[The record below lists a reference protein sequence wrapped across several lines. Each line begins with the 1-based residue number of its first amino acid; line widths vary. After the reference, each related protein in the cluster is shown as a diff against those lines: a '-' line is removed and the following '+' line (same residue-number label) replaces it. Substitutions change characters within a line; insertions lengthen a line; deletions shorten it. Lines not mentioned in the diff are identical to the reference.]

1 MNAALWNIFL
11 QETDARREALT
22 RAHAALAGGTAPAE
36 EDMQR
41 LRELRGAAL
50 LAGAGDCAKAL
61 EAFAANGCA
70 TPQERNFATEIIRVL
85 LALPENKTPAEEA
98 AKLFAQSAR
107 SAGDST
113 DNNADNFVGAASGNA
128 PLPVTPK
135 KNPAKQTS
143 AQATADVA
151 GRPAP
156 LPANPQ
162 LDPQLQEMFAEEARQ
177 RIGEMTDSILALEK
191 SPDNPALMEA
201 LMRAAHSLKGA
212 ARLTGHLSVQELA
225 HEMEDYF
232 VGAQKGAHKIG
243 ATEADLLLALT
254 DALTELAAHRQD
266 SAEPHLARLRTISGK
281 AAASPKPETAAPSAP
296 AQRMEKLLVTPVIP
310 AAPVTFAAVN
320 APAQSASPSANTPGK
335 PVTTPA
341 PLPATA
347 TAPATPSVG
356 AAQSGEQSVMRVSAA
371 GMTRILGL
379 AAETVVQARA
389 LQPITQELQQL
400 KRELLAQEAQLE
412 SLRRQMPERDGL
424 CRTLEEMKERATAQI
439 RRVQRLSE
447 GTQNC
452 TRKSADL
459 SGRLYREALGS
470 RMRPFKEGVQG
481 FYRLVRDLSRQL
493 EKQVDFEI
501 LGLNTRVDRDV
512 LARLESPLTHLIRN
526 ALDHGLQ
533 STHER
538 QLAGKPP
545 ANRLTLNAMHWAGF
559 LNIRLSDDGR
569 GIDPERIR
577 AKVRERG
584 LHPPESLPGLS
595 QRELLEFLFLP
606 GFSTAEKVT
615 DISGRGVGLDA
626 VRDTL
631 RSLGGSVEIENRPGE
646 GVTFH
651 LRLPLT
657 RSVARLLLIEVC
669 GESFALPLSRIE
681 RLLKVKRGNIHLL
694 QNRPYICDNGQ
705 NIGLLETG
713 RLLGLSGGE
722 LPNDAE
728 TEIPVVVVRGS
739 DNLYGL
745 TAGAFLGEHELVIR
759 PLDARLGKVRD
770 LSAVVLRE
778 DGEIVLLLDI
788 DDLVA
793 TQEESGLSGNSGADV
808 PASAHLGAQTAPARA
823 ARILIVEDS
832 PTVREMERRLL
843 EGAGYAVETAPDG
856 MEGWLRLRADDFT
869 LLISDVD
876 MPRMN
881 GLELVRNLR
890 AHPGLA
896 QMPVLLVSYKDRAED
911 RQAALEAGAD
921 AYMCKGGFSDGEFMA
936 HVRELCAQ
944 GRERGARG

>member
-1 MNAALWNIFL
+1 MNAALWGIFL
-11 QETDARREALT
+11 QEISARREALE
-22 RAHAALAGGTAPAE
+22 RARAAFAGGANPAE
-36 EDMQR
+36 EGAQS

-61 EAFAANGCA
+61 ERLAAGVINA
-70 TPQERNFATEIIRVL
+70 APAQKQAAEIMHAL
-85 LALPENKTPAEEA
+85 LALPDKKCAPEEA
-98 AKLFAQSAR
+98 ARYFAEIAR
-107 SAGDST
+107 GAEENPQNTVATAAGGG
-113 DNNADNFVGAASGNA
+113 GAAA
-128 PLPVTPK
+128 QLLVTPND
-135 KNPAKQTS
+135 NPAKQTGK
-143 AQATADVA
+143 ATPANGTGKA
-151 GRPAP
+151 AP

-162 LDPQLQEMFAEEARQ
+162 LDPQLQEMFAEEAKQ

-191 SPDNPALMEA
+191 SPDNPALLEA

-212 ARLTGHLSVQELA
+212 ARLTGHLAVQELA

-232 VGAQKGAHKIG
+232 VGAQNGINKIG
-243 ATEADLLLALT
+243 APEADLLLALT
-254 DALTELAAHRQD
+254 DALAELAAHRQD
-266 SAEPHLARLRTISGK
+266 SAEPHLARLHTISGK
-281 AAASPKPETAAPSAP
+281 AAAASQQPETASPSAP
-296 AQRMEKLLVTPVIP
+296 AQRMEKQIVTPVIP
-310 AAPVTFAAVN
+310 AP
-320 APAQSASPSANTPGK
+320 SASPSANTPSK
-335 PVTTPA
+335 PVTAPA

-347 TAPATPSVG
+347 ATPTTPSAD

-371 GMTRILGL
+371 GMTRLLGL

-389 LQPITQELQQL
+389 LQPLTHELQQL

-412 SLRRQMPERDGL
+412 AVRRQIPERDGMR
-424 CRTLEEMKERATAQI
+424 RTMEELKERATAQI
-439 RRVQRLSE
+439 RRVQRLSDE
-447 GTQNC
+447 AQVC

-533 STHER
+533 SPHER

-545 ANRLTLNAMHWAGF
+545 ANRLTLHAMHWAGF

-584 LHPPESLPGLS
+584 LHPPESLPGLN

-606 GFSTAEKVT
+606 GFSTAQKVT

-626 VRDTL
+626 VRETL

-651 LRLPLT
+651 LRLPVT

-681 RLLKVKRGNIHLL
+681 RLLKVRRGDIHLL

-713 RLLGLSGGE
+713 RLLGLAGNGLPGDGE
-722 LPNDAE
+722 A
-728 TEIPVVVVRGS
+728 EIPVVVVRGS
-739 DNLYGL
+739 TNLYGL
-745 TAGAFLGEHELVIR
+745 VAGAFLGEHELVIR

-788 DDLVA
+788 DDLITA
-793 TQEESGLSGNSGADV
+793 QEENGLPGSGKTDA
-808 PASAHLGAQTAPARA
+808 PAPAHLNAPHPAATA
-823 ARILIVEDS
+823 ARILVVEDS

-843 EGAGYAVETAPDG
+843 ESAGYAVETAPDG
-856 MEGWLRLRADDFT
+856 MEGWLRLRAEDFT
-869 LLISDVD
+869 LVISDVD

-911 RQAALEAGAD
+911 RQAALEAGANG
-921 AYMCKGGFSDGEFMA
+921 YMCKGGFSDGEFMA
-936 HVRELCAQ
+936 HVRELCVQA
-944 GRERGARG
+944 RARGVQG